1 MVTTTLKFYQL
12 STSSIDPF
20 SIIAI
25 FKYENQKY
33 PKKVLSLGPT
43 GQICMN
49 TYTDSL
55 YNVVTKY

>member
-1 MVTTTLKFYQL
+1 MSHYQL

-33 PKKVLSLGPT
+33 SKKVLSLGPT

-49 TYTDSL
+49 TFTDSL